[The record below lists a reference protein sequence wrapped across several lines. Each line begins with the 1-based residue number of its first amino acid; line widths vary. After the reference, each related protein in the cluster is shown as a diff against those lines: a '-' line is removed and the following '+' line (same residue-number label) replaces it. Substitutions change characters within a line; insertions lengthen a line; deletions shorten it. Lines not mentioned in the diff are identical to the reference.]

1 MKMVMMVTVTMRM
14 TMVTMMII
22 MVMMM
27 VMMMGTMAM
36 VIITATTVVKKS
48 RRTCRWKLPK
58 ANKEA
63 AVLSL
68 EELSGMESTKPHW
81 TGELF

>member
-1 MKMVMMVTVTMRM
+1 MMKMVMMVTVTMRM
-14 TMVTMMII
+14 TMVTMMMII

-27 VMMMGTMAM
+27 VMMMGTMAT

-68 EELSGMESTKPHW
+68 EELSGMESTKPH
-81 TGELF
+81 

>member
-1 MKMVMMVTVTMRM
+1 MMVTVTMRM
-14 TMVTMMII
+14 TMVTMMMII
-22 MVMMM
+22 MVTMM

-58 ANKEA
+58 NKEA

-81 TGELF
+81 MGELF